1 MTRRQRL
8 EAVIR
13 GEITEELVE
22 SCKEEL
28 EKLNAE
34 GAKALAKSKETTR
47 YKENKELEK
56 QIVETLNEEPVQVEE
71 LKEKLGVDLT
81 RQRLTSLCTNL
92 VREGLIESVD
102 VKVKNKG
109 VRKAYKR
116 V

>member
-28 EKLNAE
+28 KKLDAE
-34 GAKALAKSKETTR
+34 SARALAKSKETTR
-47 YKENKELEK
+47 YRENKELEK
-56 QIVETLNEEPVQVEE
+56 QIIEVLGEEPIQIEE

-109 VRKAYKR
+109 TRKAYKR